1 VGEGERGAVRSTRED
16 IASLR
21 IDRGA
26 RRRAPRRR
34 GPLLAAVGA
43 LLLVVAGLVA
53 WRLFGERPAVVEVG
67 FAQRSESGALAAGPV
82 LTGSGYVVTG
92 ERYIS
97 LGVRVP
103 GRIVEYRVEEGQSV
117 EAGDVLVRLDDR
129 NYLATLRE
137 GEAAL
142 ALARANLELRRKE
155 LVRQRELLSRD
166 VSSQAQ
172 LDVKENEARV
182 AEAEVQRAEAL
193 LAQRKVDVEDTVLR
207 APTSGVILEKLK
219 EVGEIAVPGG
229 FAGSGE
235 LIRMA
240 SLEEMRAEVDVNE
253 ADMPRVRMG
262 QPVEVVPDAYPDK
275 RYSATVVKMYPQV
288 NRQKGTLK
296 VEVRITD
303 PDAALKPDMS
313 VRLNFLEAPK
323 PAEAGGAA
331 VSVPRAAVRED
342 AGGAYVWVVTDGRL
356 RRQAVQ
362 LAGPSG
368 ADRMAVASGLSGGE
382 AVVVASSE
390 AELSEGR
397 AVETGAGR

>member
-1 VGEGERGAVRSTRED
+1 MSDAPSSSARTARED
-16 IASLR
+16 LAALR
-21 IDRGA
+21 IDRDA
-26 RRRAPRRR
+26 RRKPQRRR
-34 GPLLAAVGA
+34 GPLLAGVGA
-43 LLLVVAGLVA
+43 LLLAVAALVA
-53 WRLFGERPAVVEVG
+53 WLFLAERPAKVEVAY
-67 FAQRSESGALAAGPV
+67 AQRAESGQLAAGPV

-103 GRIVEYRVEEGQSV
+103 GRIVEYKVEEGQHV
-117 EAGDVLVRLDDR
+117 EAGAVLVRLDDR
-129 NYLATLRE
+129 NYVAALRE
-137 GEAAL
+137 AEAAL

-155 LVRQRELLSRD
+155 LVRQKEL
-166 VSSQAQ
+166 VSQEVGSQAQ
-172 LDVKENEARV
+172 LDVKQNETSV
-182 AEAEVQRAEAL
+182 AEAELLRMQAL
-193 LAQRKVDVEDTVLR
+193 VAQRRIDVEDTVLR
-207 APTSGVILEKLK
+207 APSQGLILEKLK

-275 RYSATVVKMYPQV
+275 RYAATVVKMYPQV

-296 VEVRITD
+296 VEVRITE
-303 PDAALKPDMS
+303 PDEALKPDMS

-323 PAEAGGAA
+323 AADAGAPV
-331 VSVPRAAVRED
+331 VSVPKAAVREE
-342 AGGAYVWVVTDGRL
+342 GGNAYVWVVSEGKL

-362 LAGPSG
+362 VAGPSG
-368 ADRMAVASGLSGGE
+368 ADRTALASGLSGGE
-382 AVVVASSE
+382 AVVVGSTE
-390 AELSEGR
+390 ELREGR
-397 AVETGAGR
+397 AVDTGSGG